1 MGNPG
6 FRGRVRSF
14 LSAVLIVLAAVLVP
28 LGAIAAWAKTEIG
41 SSDRYVAAMAPLAGN
56 RAVRGEV
63 AAKVT
68 DAIMR
73 NIDVGPLQ
81 ASVASLIGGAV
92 RSFTTTSAFQDV
104 WNTANR
110 AAHASVVSALT
121 HNGDGND
128 VRIDLAPAIRQ
139 IKTELEARG
148 VPFANEIPVEHT
160 DLTVVESTRLGP
172 VRTVFRWLRR
182 VGVWGAVVCL
192 AAAGGAV
199 AVAVR
204 RRRALIGVGIG
215 LAVGAAV
222 LHVLVAVGRSLTLDG
237 LPADS
242 DPSAAGA
249 VYDALTDFLSTAA
262 WAVLAFG
269 LALALG
275 AWLAGRLGKR
285 GRPAAEG
292 PRPGPVRAGSTDLS

>member
-1 MGNPG
+1 M
-6 FRGRVRSF
+6 RSF
-14 LSAVLIVLAAVLVP
+14 LSVVLTVLAAVLVP

-41 SSDRYVAAMAPLAGN
+41 DSGRYVAAMAPLA
-56 RAVRGEV
+56 RDQAVRGEV
-63 AAKVT
+63 TAKAT
-68 DAIMR
+68 DTIMK

-81 ASVASLIGGAV
+81 DSVAALIGGAV
-92 RSFTTTSAFQDV
+92 RSFTTTPAFQGV

-110 AAHASVVSALT
+110 AAHASVVAALT
-121 HNGDGND
+121 KNGGGND
-128 VRIDLAPAIRQ
+128 VRIDLAPAIEQ
-139 IKTELEARG
+139 IKRQLVAQG
-148 VPFANEIPVEHT
+148 VPFANRIPVEHT
-160 DLTVVESTRLGP
+160 DLTVVESTKLGP
-172 VRTVFRWLRR
+172 VRTVFRWLQRI
-182 VGVWGAVVCL
+182 GIWGAVGALV
-192 AAAGGAV
+192 AAAGAV
-199 AVAVR
+199 LVAVR

-222 LHVLVAVGRSLTLDG
+222 LRALVAVGRSRTLGG

-275 AWLAGRLGKR
+275 AWLTGRPWRR

-292 PRPGPVRAGSTDLS
+292 PRPGPAPAE

>member
-1 MGNPG
+1 M
-6 FRGRVRSF
+6 RSF

-28 LGAIAAWAKTEIG
+28 LGAIAAWAKTEIAD
-41 SSDRYVAAMAPLAGN
+41 SDRYVAAMAPLAGN
-56 RAVRGEV
+56 GAVRDEV
-63 AAKVT
+63 AARAT
-68 DAIMR
+68 DAIMK

-92 RSFTTTSAFQDV
+92 RSFTTTSAFRGV

-121 HNGDGND
+121 ENGGGND
-128 VRIDLAPAIRQ
+128 VRIDLAPAIQQ
-139 IKTELEARG
+139 IKTELEAQG
-148 VPFANEIPVEHT
+148 VPFANEIPVEKT
-160 DLTVVESTRLGP
+160 DLTVVESTKLGP

-182 VGVWGAVVCL
+182 IGVWGAVACL
-192 AAAGGAV
+192 AAAGSAV
-199 AVAVR
+199 LVAVR
-204 RRRALIGVGIG
+204 RRRALIGVGVG

-222 LHVLVAVGRSLTLDG
+222 LRVLVAVGRSLTLDG

-262 WAVLAFG
+262 WGVLAFG
-269 LALALG
+269 LALALA

-285 GRPAAEG
+285 GRGPDPA
-292 PRPGPVRAGSTDLS
+292 PGAARAKA

>member
-14 LSAVLIVLAAVLVP
+14 LSAVLIALAAVLVP
-28 LGAIAAWAKTEIG
+28 LGAIATWARVEIAD
-41 SSDRYVAAMAPLAGN
+41 SDRYVAVMAPLAGN
-56 RAVRGEV
+56 RAVRDEV

-68 DAIMR
+68 DAIMK

-92 RSFTTTSAFQDV
+92 RSFTTTSAFQSV

-121 HNGDGND
+121 HNGGGND
-128 VRIDLAPAIRQ
+128 VRIDLAPAIQQ
-139 IKTELEARG
+139 IKTGLEAQG
-148 VPFANEIPVEHT
+148 VPFANEIPVEET

-172 VRTVFRWLRR
+172 VRTAFRWLQRI
-182 VGVWGAVVCL
+182 GVWGAGACL

-199 AVAVR
+199 LAAVR
-204 RRRALIGVGIG
+204 RRRALVWVGIG
-215 LAVGAAV
+215 LAMGAAA
-222 LHVLVAVGRSLTLDG
+222 LHVLVAIGRSLTLDG

-262 WAVLAFG
+262 WGVLAFG

-275 AWLAGRLGKR
+275 AWLTGRPWNREPPADEGASPGPAPAGPR
-285 GRPAAEG
+285 GR
-292 PRPGPVRAGSTDLS
+292 T